1 MAAKKPAPAKKPDYP
16 KMEFEDASAFDRW
29 LAKEHAK
36 ATGVWVIFAKKSSG
50 ITSVD
55 YKGALEVAMTWGWI
69 DGQAGSVDADRWM
82 QKYTPRGPRS
92 IWSKINRE
100 RIASLEAAGRMKPPG
115 RAAVEAAKAD
125 GRWDRAY
132 DSPSNAKV
140 PEDLAKA
147 LAKNARAKKMFA
159 TLDSI
164 NRYAIL
170 HRVQTAKKP
179 ETRTKRITTFVD
191 MLARGETIHPPR
203 TKKPPPKRR

>member
-1 MAAKKPAPAKKPDYP
+1 MAAKKPDYP
-16 KMEFEDASAFDRW
+16 KMEFSDAKAFDRW
-29 LAKEHAK
+29 LGKEHAR
-36 ATGVWVIFAKKSSG
+36 ATGVWVVFAKKSSG

-55 YKGALEVAMTWGWI
+55 YKGALEVALTWGWI
-69 DGQAGSVDADRWM
+69 DGQAGSVDDERWM

-100 RIASLEAAGRMKPPG
+100 RIAALEAAGRMKPAG

-125 GRWDRAY
+125 GRWDAAY
-132 DSPSNAKV
+132 DSPSTATV
-140 PEDLAKA
+140 PDELVKA

-179 ETRTKRITTFVD
+179 ETRAKRIATFVE
-191 MLARGETIHPPR
+191 MLARGETLHPPR
-203 TKKPPPKRR
+203 APKPKAKKTPKRAK